1 MKLVATVKDT
11 EYEYIGTFI
20 GFLERMVGIME
31 GLMDKFI
38 AALGQLAELGKKED
52 E

>member
-20 GFLERMVGIME
+20 GFLERLVGIMG

-38 AALGQLAELGKKED
+38 EVLGKLSELGSKD